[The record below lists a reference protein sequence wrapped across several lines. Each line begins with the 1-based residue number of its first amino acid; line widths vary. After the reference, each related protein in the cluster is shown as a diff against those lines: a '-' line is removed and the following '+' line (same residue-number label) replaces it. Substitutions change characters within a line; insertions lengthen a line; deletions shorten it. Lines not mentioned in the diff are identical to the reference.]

1 MNIKE
6 AREIVNLRK
15 KDDPKYAE
23 AVKACIADDKKFE
36 LKVEDVD

>member
-23 AVKACIADDKKFE
+23 AVKACIADDN
-36 LKVEDVD
+36 KVKNEK